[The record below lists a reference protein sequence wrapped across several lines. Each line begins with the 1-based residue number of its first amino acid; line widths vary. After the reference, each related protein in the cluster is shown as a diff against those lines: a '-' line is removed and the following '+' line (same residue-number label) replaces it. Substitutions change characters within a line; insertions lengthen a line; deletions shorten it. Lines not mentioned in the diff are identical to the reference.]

1 MGGPCIIIQKEIICI
16 KLQVQNKISDLTV
29 KKIDYLRIKSN
40 INILGKI
47 SGCRYEQFSA
57 DSPDQALARL
67 PARIGNSGESDL
79 KSMVLRGGRGWHVLT
94 NLKNLKLKKIKK
106 KNTAGFGIFL
116 YSSFWQCIARIKQDQ
131 PYRTMYGQL
140 SWEYSRNSDR
150 DLTNQN
156 KGTKRL
162 RAFQSLKKSSQRNN
176 KGKKEKQQARK

>member
-40 INILGKI
+40 INIVGKI

-94 NLKNLKLKKIKK
+94 NLKNLKLKKIKNK
-106 KNTAGFGIFL
+106 ILLVLGYFCILISCNASPGSSKISRTEQCMVSSAGNTAV
-116 YSSFWQCIARIKQDQ
+116 IATEI
-131 PYRTMYGQL
+131 
-140 SWEYSRNSDR
+140 
-150 DLTNQN
+150 
-156 KGTKRL
+156 
-162 RAFQSLKKSSQRNN
+162 
-176 KGKKEKQQARK
+176 